1 MQDQVSRQHAA
12 AAPVMLPEAPS
23 RKPFFTVLNMLT
35 LALLLTLAIYP
46 WWADG
51 LRVAM
56 GLIFAAVLAA
66 GIWSDRA
73 GMLCRTILPVLI
85 GAVCVEFYIVLQEWE
100 TMRPLANYFTF
111 GEKYTENF
119 YAGISTLYAI
129 ITALALVKGI
139 EDFDAIRRN
148 VAEEAYKVRA
158 ISDMT
163 HYFDDTHHTA
173 TRTAIRDIREKL
185 ARYAANVAAHRDV
198 AIGHE
203 NIRLLRDCQLDIGRL
218 KPEDENDSLS
228 LQNVLTAHNE
238 LGILRA
244 KRISAMSES
253 IPNYLIAALWLVAL
267 ALILP
272 FMAEPLWIEAPA
284 PQAGQIANPIR
295 FGQYFIIF
303 VLGALNSFLLL
314 ILKDISDRF
323 DGYWRVDLM
332 PFEELHKMLAAEP
345 S

>member
-1 MQDQVSRQHAA
+1 MHDQVSRQHAA
-12 AAPVMLPEAPS
+12 PRVMRPERPP
-23 RKPFFTVLNMLT
+23 RKPFFTVLNTLT

-46 WWADG
+46 WWADS

-100 TMRPLANYFTF
+100 TMRPLASYFTF

-139 EDFDAIRRN
+139 W
-148 VAEEAYKVRA
+148 
-158 ISDMT
+158 DMT
-163 HYFDDTHHTA
+163 HYFDDTHHIA

-198 AIGHE
+198 AIGDE
-203 NIRLLRDCQLDIGRL
+203 NIRLLRDCQADIGRL
-218 KPEDENDSLS
+218 KSEDENDSLS
-228 LQNVLTAHNE
+228 LQTILMAHNE

-244 KRISAMSES
+244 KRISAMTES

-272 FMAEPLWIEAPA
+272 FMSEPLWIEAPA
-284 PQAGQIANPIR
+284 PQAGQIANPVR

-314 ILKDISDRF
+314 ILKDISDHF
-323 DGYWRVDLM
+323 DGYWRVDLT
-332 PFEELHKMLAAEP
+332 PFEELRKMLEAEP